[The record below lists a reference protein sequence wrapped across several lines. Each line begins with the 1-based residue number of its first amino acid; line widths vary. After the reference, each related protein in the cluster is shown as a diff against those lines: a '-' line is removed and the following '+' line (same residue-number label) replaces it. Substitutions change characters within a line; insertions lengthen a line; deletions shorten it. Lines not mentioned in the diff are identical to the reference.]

1 MIAIKE
7 RINAEAIAGH
17 EAAIDKLTQSIDE
30 RMKLHGIGQSVV
42 NTQINQDVA
51 ALRILFQELIQMK
64 GRSLTIQLS
73 KTKHGYLVDALGG
86 NLDIGKYC
94 CTKAEAWEYFMYLLR
109 NGKVYDS

>member
-17 EAAIDKLTQSIDE
+17 EAAIDKLTKSIDE
-30 RMKLHGIGQSVV
+30 RMKLHGIGQSII

-51 ALRILFQELIQMK
+51 ALRILIQELIQMK

-73 KTKHGYLVDALGG
+73 KTEHGYLVDALGW
-86 NLDIGKYC
+86 NLNFAMYHDNR
-94 CTKAEAWEYFMYLLR
+94 ASAWEHLVYLLR
-109 NGKVYDS
+109 SGKPQ